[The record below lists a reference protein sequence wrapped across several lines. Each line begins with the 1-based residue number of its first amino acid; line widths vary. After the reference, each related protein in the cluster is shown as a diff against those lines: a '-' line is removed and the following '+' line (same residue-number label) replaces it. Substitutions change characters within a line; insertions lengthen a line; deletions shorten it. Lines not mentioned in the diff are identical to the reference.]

1 MPTVRGWPL
10 CLQVNVSAHV
20 SIRYQCA
27 TPTTALKM
35 KHPTRV
41 PESTIKTKTKQTQ
54 SEWRG
59 IASLY
64 WPPLCAQSR
73 CGKYQPI
80 EMVALPLPPA
90 GIRIVTAVAPI
101 GAASATIRPGRLPQS
116 VPPVLNSAQRSD
128 SLCAV
133 QYVGCG
139 GGGSGGGTFETS
151 AEPPPSR
158 ADRSDA
164 AHMERLPA
172 CA

>member
-1 MPTVRGWPL
+1 MFTSQRKCARQHTLPVCNTHDSIGDEAPHPGSR
-10 CLQVNVSAHV
+10 VNN
-20 SIRYQCA
+20 
-27 TPTTALKM
+27 
-35 KHPTRV
+35 
-41 PESTIKTKTKQTQ
+41 KTKTKQTQ

-59 IASLY
+59 RASSY

-128 SLCAV
+128 SVCAV

-139 GGGSGGGTFETS
+139 GGGSGGCTFETS